1 MRAYTGSAAYLSM
14 SPRTKKWPAQKE
26 TSIEAIAT
34 KSDVKPIK
42 SFIGKDF
49 PKSFSANRN
58 VRMARNIIKEVIEKL
73 RAISDAKENTW
84 KAN

>member
-1 MRAYTGSAAYLSM
+1 MRAYTRNAAYLNVSSRM
-14 SPRTKKWPAQKE
+14 KKWPGQKE
-26 TSIEAIAT
+26 TSNETIDT

-42 SFIGKDF
+42 SFTSKDF
-49 PKSFSANRN
+49 PKSFSVNRD
-58 VRMARNIIKEVIEKL
+58 VRMARNIIKEVTEKL